1 MPEHALLRLYLYLY
15 PSICVLCVFAAVWY
29 MCTKIKNNGGD
40 VFKICT
46 APATPPSP
54 IQSDFFSNF
63 QREWGAIH
71 VHMPRKE
78 AFVVDRRSL
87 INRSIDRSYWIV
99 SYRHVIQ
106 ANSNQWKST
115 SEQRSQR
122 WASKAQIQIQIT
134 TTERYSNLSTDTRPI
149 DISAYICMCLAA
161 LNAYQNICSS
171 TG

>member
-1 MPEHALLRLYLYLY
+1 MRCYDCICICIRVSVFCVCSP
-15 PSICVLCVFAAVWY
+15 PCGICVLKL
-29 MCTKIKNNGGD
+29 KITVGTCLKS
-40 VFKICT
+40 VRPQQRRP
-46 APATPPSP
+46 APFNP
-54 IQSDFFSNF
+54 ISFPISN
-63 QREWGAIH
+63 ES
-71 VHMPRKE
+71 E
-78 AFVVDRRSL
+78 ALSMSTCHGKKRSSSIVDRRSL
-87 INRSIDRSYWIV
+87 INRSIDRPYWIV